1 MTTNNEPAAPAT
13 PTDADADAQARMVE
27 ILRQIEAEAPGAIQR
42 MRTAFAAG
50 LPGIERFEA

>member
-1 MTTNNEPAAPAT
+1 MSNTPSNTPPA
-13 PTDADADAQARMVE
+13 PTDAGNQAQMAE